1 MYLADTDKLGERSI
15 LQNSF
20 DDFSKFLV
28 AKDYGTIE
36 DFYTG
41 SSIKGVLE
49 AFCQEVMMHGEEDKV
64 EEDKENEDEDEDE
77 DKDDDD
83 KEDKDELLQL

>member
-49 AFCQEVMMHGEEDKV
+49 AFCQEMHGEEDKV